1 MEAFVLFLLV
11 LFAMI
16 NLAVMLGV
24 ALTMVK
30 IFEMI
35 KNQEERHQ
43 MEEEVKRKAR
53 GLLDINTPQMP
64 YNLRDRN

>member
-16 NLAVMLGV
+16 NLAVVLGI

-43 MEEEVKRKAR
+43 VEEEAKLRTR
-53 GLLDINTPQMP
+53 GLMDINTPQAP
-64 YNLRDRN
+64 YNLRDR

>member
-16 NLAVMLGV
+16 NLAVVLGI

-43 MEEEVKRKAR
+43 AEEEAKLRTR
-53 GLLDINTPQMP
+53 GLMDINTPQAP
-64 YNLRDRN
+64 YNLRDR